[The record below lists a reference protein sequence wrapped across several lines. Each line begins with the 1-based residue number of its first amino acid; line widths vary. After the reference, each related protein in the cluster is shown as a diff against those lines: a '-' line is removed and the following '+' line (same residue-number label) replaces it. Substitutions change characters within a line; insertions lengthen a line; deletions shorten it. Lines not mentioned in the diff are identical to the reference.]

1 MHEPYIFIPTSN
13 NTNNQSFNLL
23 NISIFQ
29 TMANPIPIRAWSR
42 LASLRSSSAPNPES
56 HPKPHTSEPSLKATN
71 TCSRDNN
78 ESATKS
84 LPTSPNVHNPMHSQ
98 KLKLI
103 TPMTFPPA
111 KLKVHPQ
118 PRVEVTIEKPNGNA
132 SLKTEPGEI
141 QKQGNG
147 PNEKQVTN
155 IENETKGNGIQSKLS
170 SSEGNGIRVITI
182 SGENRGAHMQITK
195 SRKKQQQPIHHKM
208 GNSDGE
214 KVRTLS
220 SPPMR
225 GVYGNS
231 NVQCV
236 NNSML
241 FHTSLTNHDP
251 GMHLI
256 IPKKPIGQGFH
267 LKERVGG
274 QRN

>member
-103 TPMTFPPA
+103 TPMTFGFIFYVCHLFFIWAIALLLDFSWFSLQLSIAIRLFNGHFYPW
-111 KLKVHPQ
+111 L
-118 PRVEVTIEKPNGNA
+118 RVNLQFGGWKGHRGN
-132 SLKTEPGEI
+132 
-141 QKQGNG
+141 
-147 PNEKQVTN
+147 
-155 IENETKGNGIQSKLS
+155 
-170 SSEGNGIRVITI
+170 
-182 SGENRGAHMQITK
+182 
-195 SRKKQQQPIHHKM
+195 
-208 GNSDGE
+208 
-214 KVRTLS
+214 
-220 SPPMR
+220 
-225 GVYGNS
+225 
-231 NVQCV
+231 
-236 NNSML
+236 
-241 FHTSLTNHDP
+241 
-251 GMHLI
+251 
-256 IPKKPIGQGFH
+256 
-267 LKERVGG
+267 
-274 QRN
+274 